1 MAAPNPAQQEILD
14 RLRGERSDRPA
25 FDAEL
30 RHHLR
35 AVIEHGTADAVAELR
50 ENQSIYV
57 SKSRLS
63 GVHGCEAR
71 FQHNDFAWSIPVARG
86 RVAHKAIELSVHWR
100 REPVP
105 LELVDEALARLEN
118 TEDAFGDWLQGLSEV
133 ERAELRS
140 EAGARVTQFLE
151 CWPPLSRK
159 WRPSTEVPIRQD
171 LHGGKVVLSGKV
183 DLALGVPDG
192 LVAGK
197 VIVDLKTGSPR
208 PQHFDD
214 LRFYALV
221 ETMRLGTP
229 PFRVAS
235 YYLDQGA
242 LHPEDVREAVLFSA
256 AERVVDGV
264 VKMIELE
271 TKARPPV
278 RRPSGLCR
286 FCPVL
291 DGCDDGTAWLANR
304 DDATSGHITAGDDS
318 ATW

>member
-1 MAAPNPAQQEILD
+1 MAATNPAQQEILD
-14 RLRGERSDRPA
+14 RLRGARDERPS

-50 ENQSIYV
+50 DNQSIYV

-71 FQHNDFAWSIPVARG
+71 FLQNDFAWSIPVARG
-86 RVAHKAIELSVHWR
+86 RIAHKAIELSVHWR
-100 REPVP
+100 SEPIP

-118 TEDAFGDWLQGLSEV
+118 AGDSFAEWLQGCSEV

-140 EAGARVTQFLE
+140 ESGARVTQFLE
-151 CWPPLSRK
+151 CWPPLAK
-159 WRPSTEVPIRQD
+159 TWRPSTEAPIRQD

-183 DLALGVPDG
+183 DLSLGRPEG

-208 PQHFDD
+208 AQHFDD

-221 ETMRLGTP
+221 ETMRLGVP

-256 AERVVDGV
+256 AERVIDGV
-264 VKMIELE
+264 VKMIELD
-271 TKARPPV
+271 TKV
-278 RRPSGLCR
+278 RQPRRAPSGLCR
-286 FCPVL
+286 WCPIL
-291 DGCDDGTAWLANR
+291 ESCDEGAGWLAQR
-304 DDATSGHITAGDDS
+304 DDALGAGVEQASTD
-318 ATW
+318 W

>member
-1 MAAPNPAQQEILD
+1 MSGTNPAQQEILD
-14 RLRGERSDRPA
+14 RLRGARDERPS

-35 AVIEHGTADAVAELR
+35 AVIEHGTAEAVAELR
-50 ENQSIYV
+50 GDQTLYV

-63 GVHGCEAR
+63 GVHGCEVR
-71 FQHNDFAWSIPVARG
+71 FQQNDFAWSIPVARG
-86 RVAHKAIELSVHWR
+86 RIAHKAIELSVHWR
-100 REPVP
+100 TEPVP

-118 TEDAFGDWLQGLSEV
+118 NDDPFGLWLQGLAEV

-159 WRPSTEVPIRQD
+159 WRPSTEAPIRQD
-171 LHGGKVVLSGKV
+171 LHGGRVVLSGKV
-183 DLALGVPDG
+183 DLSLGGPDG

-197 VIVDLKTGSPR
+197 VIVDLKTGTPR

-221 ETMRLGTP
+221 ETMRVGTP

-278 RRPSGLCR
+278 ARPSGLCR
-286 FCPVL
+286 WCPVL
-291 DGCDDGTAWLANR
+291 AECDDGTRWLAQR
-304 DDATSGHITAGDDS
+304 DDSLGAGVPVDDDI
-318 ATW
+318 AEL